1 MNLAEYFQTQPRG
14 SKNDMANRLGVT
26 KTWLSLIISGKKIP
40 SPALCNTIELITKGK
55 VKRKELRPDIF
66 LKPSELE

>member
-14 SKNDMANRLGVT
+14 TKVEMAKKLGIT
-26 KTWLSLIISGKKIP
+26 KTWLSLIITGKKIP
-40 SPALCNTIELITKGK
+40 SPSLCNLIESLTKGK

-66 LKPSELE
+66 ARPGA